1 LTEVTDEANQISNCT
16 DTLLEHK
23 KIVLCSRVYRTLY
36 LSVNARITLSA
47 AANAPADN
55 TKQGL
60 KVTWR
65 KYNKYIFF

>member
-1 LTEVTDEANQISNCT
+1 
-16 DTLLEHK
+16 
-23 KIVLCSRVYRTLY
+23 VYSTLY
-36 LSVNARITLSA
+36 LGVNARISLSA

-65 KYNKYIFF
+65 KYNKYIFFKNCDRKSAKI